1 MTAIDEPASKGTAA
15 TTGTSGAVDEERI
28 WAAVAIER
36 RRLADELEHLT
47 DTQWR
52 TQSQCEAWTVE
63 ETAVH
68 LITPFEVSTT
78 RFLFTML
85 RHRGNVDKIVL
96 DLTARVGAKVS
107 RSAIPAKLR
116 EHAENRWTP
125 PRLGPAIPFS
135 EVVVHGQDIRRTLG
149 LACPVPAE
157 TVELALDGIDDPAI
171 RADYVERIGPVPPT
185 IS

>member
-1 MTAIDEPASKGTAA
+1 MTATDEPASKRTTA
-15 TTGTSGAVDEERI
+15 TTRTSGTVDEERI

-36 RRLADELEHLT
+36 RRLADELEQLT
-47 DTQWR
+47 DAQWR
-52 TQSQCEAWTVE
+52 AQSQCEAWTIE
-63 ETAVH
+63 QAAVH
-68 LITPFEVSTT
+68 LITPFEVSTP

-135 EVVVHGQDIRRTLG
+135 EVGVPAQDIRRPLG
-149 LACPVPAE
+149 MV
-157 TVELALDGIDDPAI
+157 
-171 RADYVERIGPVPPT
+171 
-185 IS
+185 